1 MSILALIVTT
11 TTIASSATCLLAL
24 VTCVDAQLSAD
35 TEPSAPTGMRNAR
48 RKLRPWRSGIG
59 RVLAQ
64 AVKRRAIQLRFFL
77 AVVKED

>member
-35 TEPSAPTGMRNAR
+35 TEP
-48 RKLRPWRSGIG
+48 
-59 RVLAQ
+59 
-64 AVKRRAIQLRFFL
+64 
-77 AVVKED
+77 